1 MNAVRPARLV
11 VVTGTGTEVGKTWWT
26 AALARELSA
35 RGVAVAA
42 RKPVQSYATND
53 DITDADV
60 LATATGVDARTVC
73 PPDGWLPVPMAPPI
87 AAAQLHRPAFTIA
100 DLAGAVAWPDPCAV
114 GFVEGAGGV
123 RSPLAADGDTVDLV
137 HALGPDVVLV
147 VAHAGLGVINAAR
160 SALDALAESGAPAVV
175 ALNHYDADDEVH
187 RANRDWLVTRDAV
200 DVVIHPGEL
209 VDRWA

>member
-1 MNAVRPARLV
+1 MNATRPARLV

-42 RKPVQSYATND
+42 RKPVQSYAKD
-53 DITDADV
+53 DDTTDADV
-60 LATATGVDARTVC
+60 LAAATGVDAPTVC

-100 DLAGAVAWPDPCAV
+100 DLAAAVAWPDSCAV

-123 RSPLAADGDTVDLV
+123 RSPLAANGDTVDLV
-137 HALGPDVVLV
+137 RALGPDVVLV

-160 SALDALAESGAPAVV
+160 SALDALADSGAPAVV

-200 DVVIHPGEL
+200 DVVIDPGEL
-209 VDRWA
+209 ADRWA

>member
-26 AALARELSA
+26 ASLARGLSA
-35 RGVAVAA
+35 RGVTVAA
-42 RKPVQSYATND
+42 RKPVQSYAKD
-53 DITDADV
+53 DHATDADV
-60 LATATGVDARTVC
+60 LAAATGVDAPTVC

-100 DLAGAVAWPDPCAV
+100 DLVGAVTWPAACAV
-114 GFVEGAGGV
+114 GLVEGAGGG
-123 RSPLAADGDTVDLV
+123 RSPLAADGDTADLAR
-137 HALGPDVVLV
+137 ALAPDVVLV

-160 SALDALAESGAPAVV
+160 SALDALERAGAPVVV
-175 ALNHYDADDEVH
+175 ALNHYDADDDVH

-200 DVVIHPGEL
+200 DLVVSPGEL
-209 VDRWA
+209 VDRWH